1 MHIKTPPDVPR
12 NDRQCFL
19 FLGLNSAFYSRT
31 INMDSKTDEKVAIE
45 HGDDH
50 HDAQVAV
57 QLAHDTSKKLS
68 PWTKPMFRL
77 YLVLACAY
85 LCGCLVSSQL
95 HTSRCFKGLTRFKNG
110 YDGSLLGT
118 DYFRTRRSGPVYLH
132 GI

>member
-1 MHIKTPPDVPR
+1 
-12 NDRQCFL
+12 
-19 FLGLNSAFYSRT
+19 
-31 INMDSKTDEKVAIE
+31 MDSKTDEKVAIE

-95 HTSRCFKGLTRFKNG
+95 HTNRCLK
-110 YDGSLLGT
+110 
-118 DYFRTRRSGPVYLH
+118 
-132 GI
+132 